1 MAGGFWWLLLLSFV
15 IASTSIAAG
24 ILPLALSLSRRRI
37 QAISNFGMGLLVGT
51 SLIVI
56 IPEGVS
62 TLYSAYAEP
71 EPSHHTANTNT
82 IRSLLSSRGAD
93 SHGHDESEHH
103 DASPERFI
111 GLALV
116 IGFVFM
122 YLINLLSVW
131 STKTN
136 ERAYSTFSMNTLRSF
151 NPPES
156 VETPLAAG
164 RSFSTTLGLLIHA
177 TADGIA
183 LGATANSVKPS
194 LGLIIFFAIM
204 LHKAP
209 AAFGLVAILLKQ
221 GLSKRQARAHLIAF
235 SLAAPVGAFGIW
247 LVISILG
254 GGGDTEAHH
263 RNTEWWSGILLLFS
277 AGTFLF
283 VAMHAMQEIAGGGG
297 HNHGTGSHS
306 HELRMQELDTIPN
319 DDEDKMQ
326 NALLTVAGM
335 LAPLITYLGPHH
347 AH

>member
-1 MAGGFWWLLLLSFV
+1 MAGGFWWLFLLSFV

-24 ILPLALSLSRRRI
+24 VLPLALQLSRKRI
-37 QAISNFGMGLLVGT
+37 QAISSFGMGLLVGT

-62 TLYSAYAEP
+62 TLYSAYSDP
-71 EPSHHTANTNT
+71 EPHHSSETNT
-82 IRSLLSSRGAD
+82 IRSLLTSRDGD

-103 DASPERFI
+103 DASPERYV
-111 GLALV
+111 GLALAV
-116 IGFVFM
+116 GFVFM
-122 YLINLLSVW
+122 YLINLLSTW
-131 STKTN
+131 SARTN
-136 ERAYSTFSMNTLRSF
+136 ERAYSTFSMNNLRSF
-151 NPPES
+151 NSPES
-156 VETPLAAG
+156 TETPLSSN

-183 LGATANSVKPS
+183 LGATANSSRPS
-194 LGLIIFFAIM
+194 LGLIVFFAIM

-221 GLSKRQARAHLIAF
+221 GLSKRQARTHLIAF
-235 SLAAPVGAFGIW
+235 SLAAPVGAFGTW

-254 GGGDTEAHH
+254 GSSDAEDHH
-263 RNTEWWSGILLLFS
+263 QTTEWWSGILLLFS

-297 HNHGTGSHS
+297 HNHGAGPHS
-306 HELRMQELDTIPN
+306 HELRMQDVDTAPN

>member
-1 MAGGFWWLLLLSFV
+1 
-15 IASTSIAAG
+15 
-24 ILPLALSLSRRRI
+24 
-37 QAISNFGMGLLVGT
+37 MGLLVGT

-82 IRSLLSSRGAD
+82 VRSLLSSRGDD
-93 SHGHDESEHH
+93 SHDHDGKNLPSYCREIRLANTATIRTESEHH
-103 DASPERFI
+103 DASPERYI

-151 NPPES
+151 NSPES

-183 LGATANSVKPS
+183 LGATANSAKPS
-194 LGLIIFFAIM
+194 LGLIVFFAIM

-235 SLAAPVGAFGIW
+235 SLAAPVGAFGTW
-247 LVISILG
+247 LVISVLG
-254 GGGDTEAHH
+254 GRGDTEAHH
-263 RNTEWWSGILLLFS
+263 QSTEWWSGILLLFS
-277 AGTFLF
+277 AGTFL
-283 VAMHAMQEIAGGGG
+283 
-297 HNHGTGSHS
+297 
-306 HELRMQELDTIPN
+306 
-319 DDEDKMQ
+319 
-326 NALLTVAGM
+326 
-335 LAPLITYLGPHH
+335 
-347 AH
+347 

>member
-24 ILPLALSLSRRRI
+24 VLPLALSLSRRRI
-37 QAISNFGMGLLVGT
+37 QAISSFGMGLLVGT

-62 TLYSAYAEP
+62 TLYSAYVEP
-71 EPSHHTANTNT
+71 ESHHTANPNA
-82 IRSLLSSRGAD
+82 IRSFLSYRDDDAHD
-93 SHGHDESEHH
+93 HDESEHH
-103 DASPERFI
+103 DASPERYI
-111 GLALV
+111 GLALAV
-116 IGFVFM
+116 GFVFM
-122 YLINLLSVW
+122 YLINLLSIW
-131 STKTN
+131 STRTN
-136 ERAYSTFSMNTLRSF
+136 ERAYSTFSMNNLRSF
-151 NPPES
+151 SPPES
-156 VETPLAAG
+156 IETPLTSS

-183 LGATANSVKPS
+183 LGATANSSKPS
-194 LGLIIFFAIM
+194 LGLIVFFAIM

-221 GLSKRQARAHLIAF
+221 GLSKRQARTHLIAF
-235 SLAAPVGAFGIW
+235 SLAAPVGAFGTW
-247 LVISILG
+247 LVISVLG
-254 GGGDTEAHH
+254 GRGDTEDHH
-263 RNTEWWSGILLLFS
+263 QTTEWWSGILLLFS

-283 VAMHAMQEIAGGGG
+283 VAMHAMQEISGGG

-306 HELRMQELDTIPN
+306 HELRMQDIDTAPN
-319 DDEDKMQ
+319 DDGDKMQ

>member
-1 MAGGFWWLLLLSFV
+1 MAGGFWWLLLLSF
-15 IASTSIAAG
+15 IITSTSIGAG
-24 ILPLALSLSRRRI
+24 VLPLALTLSRRRI
-37 QAISNFGMGLLVGT
+37 QAISSFGMGLLVGT

-62 TLYSAYAEP
+62 TLYSAYAES
-71 EPSHHTANTNT
+71 ESHHTANINT
-82 IRSLLSSRGAD
+82 IRSLLSHRD
-93 SHGHDESEHH
+93 DDGHDHDELESGHH
-103 DASPERFI
+103 EASPERYV

-116 IGFVFM
+116 VGFVFM

-131 STKTN
+131 STHTN
-136 ERAYSTFSMNTLRSF
+136 NRAYSTFSMNNLRSF
-151 NPPES
+151 NSQES
-156 VETPLAAG
+156 VETPLSSG

-183 LGATANSVKPS
+183 LGATANSSKPS
-194 LGLIIFFAIM
+194 LGLIVFFAIM

-221 GLSKRQARAHLIAF
+221 GLSKRQARTHLIAF
-235 SLAAPVGAFGIW
+235 SLAAPVGAFGTW
-247 LVISILG
+247 LVISVLG
-254 GGGDTEAHH
+254 GNGDADDHH
-263 RNTEWWSGILLLFS
+263 MTTEWWSGVLLLFS

-283 VAMHAMQEIAGGGG
+283 VAMHAMQEIAGGG
-297 HNHGTGSHS
+297 HNHGTGSHG
-306 HELRMQELDTIPN
+306 HELRMQDIDTTPS

>member
-1 MAGGFWWLLLLSFV
+1 
-15 IASTSIAAG
+15 
-24 ILPLALSLSRRRI
+24 
-37 QAISNFGMGLLVGT
+37 MGLLVGT

-71 EPSHHTANTNT
+71 ESHHTANTNVV
-82 IRSLLSSRGAD
+82 RSFLSPRDGD
-93 SHGHDESEHH
+93 SHGHEKSEHH
-103 DASPERFI
+103 DASPERYV

-116 IGFVFM
+116 VGFVFM

-131 STKTN
+131 STHTN
-136 ERAYSTFSMNTLRSF
+136 ERAYSTFSMNNLRSF
-151 NPPES
+151 SPPES
-156 VETPLAAG
+156 VETSLTSG

-183 LGATANSVKPS
+183 LGATANSSKPS
-194 LGLIIFFAIM
+194 LGLIVFFAIM

-221 GLSKRQARAHLIAF
+221 GLSKRQARVHLIAF
-235 SLAAPVGAFGIW
+235 SLAAPVGAFGTW
-247 LVISILG
+247 LVISVLG
-254 GGGDTEAHH
+254 GSNDVEDSHQT
-263 RNTEWWSGILLLFS
+263 TEWWSGILLLFS

-283 VAMHAMQEIAGGGG
+283 VAMHAMQEIAGGGS
-297 HNHGTGSHS
+297 HSHGTGSHS
-306 HELRMQELDTIPN
+306 HELRMQDIDNAPS

-326 NALLTVAGM
+326 NSLLTVAGM

>member
-1 MAGGFWWLLLLSFV
+1 MAGGFWWLFLLSFV

-24 ILPLALSLSRRRI
+24 ILPLALTLSRRRI
-37 QAISNFGMGLLVGT
+37 QSISNFGMGLLVGT

-62 TLYSAYAEP
+62 TLYSAYTEQ
-71 EPSHHTANTNT
+71 ESHHNVDTNT
-82 IRSLLSSRGAD
+82 IRSLLAPRD
-93 SHGHDESEHH
+93 DDGHDESEHNH
-103 DASPERFI
+103 ASPERFI

-122 YLINLLSVW
+122 YLIDLFSSW
-131 STKTN
+131 SAKSN
-136 ERAYSTFSMNTLRSF
+136 ERAAYSTFSMNNLRSF

-156 VETPLAAG
+156 VEAPVSSS

-183 LGATANSVKPS
+183 LGATANSSKPS
-194 LGLIIFFAIM
+194 LGLIVFFAIM

-221 GLSKRQARAHLIAF
+221 GLSKRQARTHLIAF
-235 SLAAPVGAFGIW
+235 SLAAPVGAFGTW
-247 LVISILG
+247 LVISALG
-254 GGGDTEAHH
+254 GSGDTEAQHQ
-263 RNTEWWSGILLLFS
+263 NTEWWSGILLLFS

-283 VAMHAMQEIAGGGG
+283 VAMHAMQEIAGTGG
-297 HNHGTGSHS
+297 HSHGTGSHS
-306 HELRMQELDTIPN
+306 NELRMQDLDTVPN

-326 NALLTVAGM
+326 NSLLTVVGM